1 MTEATFNIGG
11 QLFRTRGNVLVK
23 PGWKSLFGKMSE
35 DDEDN
40 TGETTLP
47 AMQAGQSAVQGAE
60 QKVLQT
66 KPPAPYNDGTL
77 IAAMTNAA
85 AFVTDAAL
93 KKVLKENA
101 GIGTEATRA
110 GIIDT
115 LLKRGFLVRE
125 KRRLSQHLLDVT
137 RWMCCRER

>member
-47 AMQAGQSAVQGAE
+47 AMQAGQSAS
-60 QKVLQT
+60 
-66 KPPAPYNDGTL
+66 
-77 IAAMTNAA
+77 
-85 AFVTDAAL
+85 
-93 KKVLKENA
+93 A
-101 GIGTEATRA
+101 GR
-110 GIIDT
+110 
-115 LLKRGFLVRE
+115 
-125 KRRLSQHLLDVT
+125 
-137 RWMCCRER
+137 